1 MLRAVVVL
9 IRRDAEV
16 ATWPLST
23 AHLDLSVIDE
33 GARLRLAAVRLGCT
47 VELRQV
53 CPELRELLDLVGLG
67 VEVSRKAEC
76 SEQVRVEEV
85 VMPDDPVA

>member
-1 MLRAVVVL
+1 MRAMVVL

-23 AHLDLSVIDE
+23 AHVDLSVVDE
-33 GARLRLAAVRLGCT
+33 VARLQLGAGRLGCT
-47 VELRQV
+47 VELREV

-67 VEVSRKAEC
+67 VEVGGEAERG
-76 SEQVRVEEV
+76 EQVGVEEV